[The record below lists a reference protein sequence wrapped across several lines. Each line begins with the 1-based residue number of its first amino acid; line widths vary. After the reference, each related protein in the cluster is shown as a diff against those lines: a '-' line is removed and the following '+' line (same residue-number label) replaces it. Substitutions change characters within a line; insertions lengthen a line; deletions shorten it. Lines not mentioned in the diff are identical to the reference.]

1 MNEIQLLH
9 DIIIKIVQQLID
21 ISYEQQVLLH
31 DNVMLLEIHEVN
43 ETRYLLILHIH
54 DETQPQFLRNNVLI
68 IRQTEKLV
76 QILLNIMYI
85 TVLEHI
91 TGKQ

>member
-1 MNEIQLLH
+1 M
-9 DIIIKIVQQLID
+9 DIN
-21 ISYEQQVLLH
+21 YEQQGLLH
-31 DNVMLLEIHEVN
+31 DNVMLLELHEVK
-43 ETRYLLILHIH
+43 EIKCLLILRIH
-54 DETQPQFLRNNVLI
+54 DEMRLLFQQSNVLI
-68 IRQTEKLV
+68 TLQTEKLV